1 MFYGLR
7 RIHAS
12 YGCKRPVRLQLSP
25 AESSAVASPTVTRRC
40 FAVTS
45 EPAPGDTGA
54 DAETRMF
61 VVQKHHAHRAGL
73 HWDFRLEY
81 EGVLWSWAVPKGPSL
96 DPTDRRIAIHVEDHP
111 IDYADF
117 QGTIPAG
124 LYGGGAVETWD
135 RGTW

>member
-1 MFYGLR
+1 MALKTVPDTSISAYR
-7 RIHAS
+7 R
-12 YGCKRPVRLQLSP
+12 KRN
-25 AESSAVASPTVTRRC
+25 

-54 DAETRMF
+54 DTESRMF

-96 DPTDRRIAIHVEDHP
+96 DPADRRVAIHVEDHA

-124 LYGGGAVETWD
+124 LYGGARLHANCDPGGEDGQAALP
-135 RGTW
+135 RH